1 MLAVSLSAQCMA
13 MRLRAKMI
21 GKASTSTA
29 TVIENVSSIQCSI
42 WLMQTVC
49 LSRVAVRALRIVPF
63 FRGRAAELIPSGE
76 RTYTGQRIF
85 LGLNA
90 LMTVRRI
97 HDRMCE
103 HGLRLLPMSVR
114 SARME
119 IEILC
124 SGFVEDMP

>member
-1 MLAVSLSAQCMA
+1 
-13 MRLRAKMI
+13 MI

-29 TVIENVSSIQCSI
+29 TVIENVSNIQCSI

-76 RTYTGQRIF
+76 RTDTGQRIF

-97 HDRMCE
+97 YDRMCE